1 MDDRSDKY
9 RAFYAQL
16 ICAAA
21 RTTDPRIEQAFRKV
35 RREPFAGPG
44 PLAFS

>member
-1 MDDRSDKY
+1 MHDRSDKY

-21 RTTDPRIEQAFRKV
+21 KATDPVSSR
-35 RREPFAGPG
+35 PFATYGANPSPGPG
-44 PLAFS
+44 RGRSH

>member
-21 RTTDPRIEQAFRKV
+21 KAATLVSSRLFET
-35 RREPFAGPG
+35 
-44 PLAFS
+44 